1 MSTLSIPLTEDLESF
16 IEQEIRIGRAENKAA
31 VVRRALRLLREE
43 EAIRAVLE
51 AERELGAGKVL
62 RGDLK
67 KLARELP

>member
-1 MSTLSIPLTEDLESF
+1 MSTLSIPLTQDLESF